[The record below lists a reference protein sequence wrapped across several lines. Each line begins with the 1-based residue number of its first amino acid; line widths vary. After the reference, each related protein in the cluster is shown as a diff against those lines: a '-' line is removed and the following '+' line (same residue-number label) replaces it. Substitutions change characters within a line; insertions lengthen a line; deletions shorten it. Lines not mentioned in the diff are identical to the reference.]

1 MGAPTYP
8 PPTGWPTGLTLKS
21 TGGPCLSPASWA
33 ALRGDLR
40 RHDSMWLTWVN
51 MVLGPFPNEQ
61 NLLRET
67 FLERG
72 RPARHWNAPVGTS
85 NAITKKGEH
94 RQLHTN

>member
-1 MGAPTYP
+1 
-8 PPTGWPTGLTLKS
+8 
-21 TGGPCLSPASWA
+21 
-33 ALRGDLR
+33 
-40 RHDSMWLTWVN
+40 MWLTWVN

-85 NAITKKGEH
+85 NAITKK
-94 RQLHTN
+94 